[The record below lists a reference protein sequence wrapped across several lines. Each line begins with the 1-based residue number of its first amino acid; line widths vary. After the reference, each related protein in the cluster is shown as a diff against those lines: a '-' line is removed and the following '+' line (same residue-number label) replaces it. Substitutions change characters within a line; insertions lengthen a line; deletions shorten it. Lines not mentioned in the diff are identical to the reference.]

1 VNKASMDVRIAL
13 LEQQVE
19 LLTKSVKNIEDFVS
33 KAKIAFAV
41 AVTTLLLGMVAT
53 GSGTISLKS
62 LIEWFSR

>member
-1 VNKASMDVRIAL
+1 MDVRIAL

-41 AVTTLLLGMVAT
+41 AVTILLLGMVAT